1 MTRIYLGLGSNLD
14 AERNLGLAV
23 RELQRRFGELEL
35 SPVYRSPP
43 LGFEGDDFLN
53 AVAGLETDLAP
64 DEVMRQMEEIHVI
77 AGRRRDPQGLV
88 SRTLDIDLLL
98 YGQLVIDRP
107 GLHLPRRDVL
117 EYDFVLRP
125 LAELAPE
132 TVHPVTRRS
141 IAEHWREFESSEA
154 NRQAGSHLLTEVPID
169 FGNPDFGNMR

>member
-14 AERNLGLAV
+14 AERNLRLAV

-43 LGFEGDDFLN
+43 LGFEGNDFLN
-53 AVAGLETDLAP
+53 AVAGLDTDLAP
-64 DEVMRQMEEIHVI
+64 DEVMRQMEEIHVM
-77 AGRRRDPQGLV
+77 AGRRRDLQGLV

-98 YGQLVIDRP
+98 YGQRVIDRP

-117 EYDFVLRP
+117 EYGFVLRP

-141 IAEHWREFESSEA
+141 FAEHWREFERSRA
-154 NRQAGSHLLTEVPID
+154 NRQAGSHLLTEVPFD
-169 FGNPDFGNMR
+169 FGKPDFGNMR